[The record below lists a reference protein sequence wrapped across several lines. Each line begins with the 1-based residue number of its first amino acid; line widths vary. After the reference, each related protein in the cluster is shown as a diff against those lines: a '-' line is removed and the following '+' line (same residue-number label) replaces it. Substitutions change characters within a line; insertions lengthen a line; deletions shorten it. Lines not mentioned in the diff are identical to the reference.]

1 MTGPPKEEKPEKK
14 QKPAPKPA
22 RKRRRKG
29 PVNVAKIPQGMRVI
43 LTFHFVVLFSYI
55 LFCIVFTMMF
65 KYVLSALI
73 SRFLINQ

>member
-29 PVNVAKIPQGMRVI
+29 PVNVAKIPQGRY
-43 LTFHFVVLFSYI
+43 HQYFSSRS
-55 LFCIVFTMMF
+55 
-65 KYVLSALI
+65 YVS
-73 SRFLINQ
+73 